1 MASDNMRNSN
11 ESRSTVS
18 RVTLALDGLSCAS
31 CAQRVEKALAAT
43 SGVSEARVNFATKTA
58 AVDLLENGRV
68 DALVAAVEKAGYG
81 ARPTD
86 DGASQAMNDEAAEG
100 RRIGRMAALAA
111 VLTAP
116 IFLLDMGGH
125 MLRPFADWQEA
136 VIGLERLG
144 LLYFVLATIIQFGP
158 GWRFYRVGLPALL
171 RGGPDMN
178 ALVMIGTS
186 AAWAY
191 SVIAVFAPQ
200 ILPEGA
206 AHLYFEASAVIIT
219 LVLVG
224 RWLEARARGRTGAA
238 IQRLLGLQPR
248 TARVR
253 RNGSE
258 ATVAVEQVI
267 AGDVIVVRPGER
279 LPVDGEVVEGESHVD
294 ESMVTGEPMAV
305 RKAAGAEVIGGTVNT
320 TGRFLYRATRVG
332 RESLLSRIV
341 SMVQEAQGAKLP
353 VQALVDRVT
362 GIFVPVVLVVAL
374 LTFGVWILWGPA
386 PALAVALVNAV
397 AVLIIACPCAMGLAT
412 PTSIM
417 VGTGRAA
424 ENGILFR
431 RGDALQRLQEVS
443 ILAFDKTGTLTE
455 GRPQLVDTVVAG
467 DLSETE
473 ALRLAASLEQAS
485 EHPLAQCLV
494 LAAEE
499 RQLAFDAVDGF
510 FAEPGY
516 GVCGRVGGAEV
527 RVGSARF
534 LEAAGASITQ
544 LTARLEAALEEGGTA
559 LFMAADGRA
568 VAAFLVRDQL
578 KESAPA
584 TMRSLRT
591 EGYRILMITGDSEA
605 AGKAVARTAGIDE
618 VIAGV
623 PPTGKAEVIQK
634 LQSEGAV
641 AFVGDG
647 INDAPA
653 LATADV
659 GIAVGT
665 GTDIAI
671 ESAEVVLMAGDLER
685 VEQAVRI
692 SRATL
697 RNIRQNLFWAFAYNT
712 ALIPVAAGA
721 LYPFTG
727 WLFSPVWAAAAMA
740 ASSLCVVGNALR
752 LRHLPLSAK

>member
-1 MASDNMRNSN
+1 MRNGKK
-11 ESRSTVS
+11 ERSS
-18 RVTLALDGLSCAS
+18 ASSVTLALEGLSCAS
-31 CAQRVEKALAAT
+31 CAQRVEKALAGA
-43 SGVSEARVNFATKTA
+43 SGVSGARVNFATKTA
-58 AVDLLENGRV
+58 VVDLLENGRV
-68 DALVAAVEKAGYG
+68 DALIAAVEKAGYG
-81 ARPTD
+81 ARQR
-86 DGASQAMNDEAAEG
+86 DGDGTRAMDEEAAEG
-100 RRIGRMAALAA
+100 GRIGRLAALAA
-111 VLTAP
+111 LLTAP
-116 IFLLDMGGH
+116 IFVLDMGGH
-125 MLRPFADWQEA
+125 LFPSFADWQQA
-136 VIGLERLG
+136 SIGGERLG

-178 ALVMIGTS
+178 SLVMLGTS
-186 AAWAY
+186 AAWGY
-191 SVIAVFAPQ
+191 SVVAVFAPQ

-248 TARVR
+248 MARVR
-253 RNGSE
+253 RDGGE
-258 ATVAVEQVI
+258 ETVPVEQVI
-267 AGDVIVVRPGER
+267 VGDVIVVRPGER
-279 LPVDGEVVEGESHVD
+279 LPVDGKVVEGDSHVD

-305 RKAAGAEVIGGTVNT
+305 RKAAGDEVIGGTVNT

-332 RESLLSRIV
+332 RESLLARIV
-341 SMVQEAQGAKLP
+341 AMVQEAQGAKLP

-362 GIFVPVVLVVAL
+362 GIFVPVVLLVAL
-374 LTFGVWILWGPA
+374 LTFGVWMLWGPA

-431 RGDALQRLQEVS
+431 RGDALQRLQDVR

-467 DLSETE
+467 NLSEGE
-473 ALRLAASLEQAS
+473 ALRLAASVEQAS

-494 LAAEE
+494 RAAEE
-499 RQLAFDAVDGF
+499 RQLSFDAVDGF
-510 FAEPGY
+510 SAEPGY

-534 LEAAGASITQ
+534 LEAAGASTIE
-544 LTARLEAALEEGGTA
+544 LTAALEAALEKGGTA
-559 LFMAADGRA
+559 LYMAVDGRA
-568 VAAFLVRDQL
+568 AAAFVVRDQL
-578 KESAPA
+578 KESAPT
-584 TMRSLRT
+584 TMRSLRA

-634 LQSEGAV
+634 LQTEGAV

-671 ESAEVVLMAGDLER
+671 ESAEVVLMTGDLER
-685 VEQAVRI
+685 VGQAVRI

-697 RNIRQNLFWAFAYNT
+697 RNIRQNLFWAFAYNA

-721 LYPFTG
+721 IYPFTG
-727 WLFSPVWAAAAMA
+727 WLLSPVWAAGAMA

>member
-1 MASDNMRNSN
+1 MKAKDRPANPS
-11 ESRSTVS
+11 
-18 RVTLALDGLSCAS
+18 VTLSLDGLSCAS

-58 AVDLLENGRV
+58 AVDLSENVCV
-68 DALVAAVEKAGYG
+68 DALIAAVQKAGYG
-81 ARPTD
+81 ARKTD
-86 DGASQAMNDEAAEG
+86 GDGGTRAVNDEAVES
-100 RRIGRMAALAA
+100 RRLGRMAALAA
-111 VLTAP
+111 TLTAP

-125 MLRPFADWQEA
+125 LIPPFAEWQGA
-136 VIGLERLG
+136 VIGAERLG

-158 GWRFYRVGLPALL
+158 GWRFYRAGVPALL
-171 RGGPDMN
+171 RGGPEMN
-178 ALVMIGTS
+178 SLVMLGTS
-186 AAWAY
+186 AAWGY
-191 SVIAVFAPQ
+191 SVVAVFTPQ
-200 ILPEGA
+200 ILPTGA

-238 IQRLLGLQPR
+238 IQRLLGLQPQ

-253 RNGSE
+253 REGGE
-258 ATVAVEQVI
+258 ETIPVDQVMV
-267 AGDVIVVRPGER
+267 GDGIVMRPGER
-279 LPVDGEVVEGESHVD
+279 LPVDGEIVEGESHVD

-305 RKAAGAEVIGGTVNT
+305 RKKPGDEVIGGTVNT
-320 TGRFLYRATRVG
+320 TGRFLYRATRLG
-332 RESLLSRIV
+332 RESLLARIV
-341 SMVQEAQGAKLP
+341 AMVQEAQGAKLP

-362 GIFVPVVLVVAL
+362 GVFVPVVLLVAL
-374 LTFGVWILWGPA
+374 LTFGGWMLWGPS

-431 RGDALQRLQEVS
+431 RGDALQRLRDVR

-455 GRPQLVDTVVAG
+455 GRPKLVETVVAE
-467 DLSETE
+467 DLSEAA
-473 ALRLAASLEQAS
+473 ALRLAASVEQAS
-485 EHPLAQCLV
+485 EHPLGRCLV

-499 RQLAFDAVDGF
+499 RRLSFDAVDDF
-510 FAEPGY
+510 SAEPGF
-516 GVCGRVGGAEV
+516 GVCGRVGGADV
-527 RVGSARF
+527 RVGSARY
-534 LEAAGASITQ
+534 LEAAGASTAK
-544 LTARLEAALEEGGTA
+544 LTEALEAALQKGGTV
-559 LFMAADGRA
+559 LYMAVDGRA
-568 VAAFLVRDQL
+568 VAAFVVRDQL
-578 KESAPA
+578 KESTAA
-584 TMRSLRT
+584 TIRGLRA
-591 EGYRILMITGDSEA
+591 EGYRILMITGDSES

-634 LQSEGAV
+634 LQIGGTV

-671 ESAEVVLMAGDLER
+671 ESAEVVLMAGDLKR
-685 VEQAVRI
+685 VGEAVRI

-712 ALIPVAAGA
+712 ALIPLAAGA